1 MWETCCSLSSASV
14 VRPSASVNR
23 FCRMSIPT
31 WYGQIS
37 RGYEDRM
44 GNLCTL
50 VVVVVDGGLIA
61 HPVDWSTFS
70 FFCTRHMFYMLES
83 LREKKTNLTKRMNSH
98 VLVTTWK
105 KLMRCVILIHQKWIN
120 DHSKITI
127 LETWRNLVWGVA
139 QKNEYTYTAYIIR
152 LLPGMSS
159 ITPKDRIWNRE
170 RRGGL
175 NLKQ

>member
-1 MWETCCSLSSASV
+1 MWETCCNFSSASV
-14 VRPSASVNR
+14 ARPSASVNR

-139 QKNEYTYTAYIIR
+139 QKKWIHLYG
-152 LLPGMSS
+152 LHHP
-159 ITPKDRIWNRE
+159 ITPRYVIYNPE
-170 RRGGL
+170 RQNLKQGKEGGL